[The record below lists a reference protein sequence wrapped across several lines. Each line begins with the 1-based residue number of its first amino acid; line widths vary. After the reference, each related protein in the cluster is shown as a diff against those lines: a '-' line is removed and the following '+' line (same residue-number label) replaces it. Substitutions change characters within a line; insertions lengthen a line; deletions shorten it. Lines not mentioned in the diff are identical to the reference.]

1 MKKYLGLIAGVL
13 ACLGVIVIGYFWAF
27 SMIVSLYDF
36 RSPLKDSAP
45 KPLQPLGSSAT
56 QRVIFILVDG
66 LRKDTAEKETVMPN
80 LTALREKGASAT
92 IHSEPPSYSEPAYAT
107 LLTGA
112 RPDISDGP
120 AVNLDYETIY
130 TFSQDDLFSSTH
142 RAGLKTAISGYYWF
156 EKLVPQ
162 AAVDSSFYTPG
173 EDDGADKAVMVAAL
187 PWITDGN
194 EQFILIHLDQV
205 DYAGHHEGG
214 AKDPRWNEAAK
225 RVDKMIGQIAKE
237 VDLSK
242 DTVLVLSDHGHIMNG
257 GHGGQDADVLV
268 QPLVLAGK
276 GIIPGSYGDVN
287 QTDIAPTLAALLG
300 VAIPASSQGQVRV
313 EMLDLPRETREK
325 LPQYT
330 SDQLKGVV
338 GAYSRAILGSDSSI
352 NNNLLDSQQARVL
365 VEEIRMQKLAPE
377 RTLRSVG
384 AFLLALVPLFFIIQF
399 WRKIFLW
406 YIGGAILTLFI
417 FNLRY
422 AWIDGRTYSLSS
434 VTGEMDMILYSGMT
448 AAIAFAISWLIVMLA
463 TKSFSSG
470 GNLAASRSILFTLFT
485 IYILAIGAMVNF
497 GVNGW
502 MVTWTLPVFLV
513 QYLGLMAIIIAIF
526 TAASGLALTGIA
538 AFTGWLVGK
547 R

>member
-1 MKKYLGLIAGVL
+1 MKKNLGLIAGVL

-27 SMIVSLYDF
+27 AIIGSLYDF

-45 KPLQPLGSSAT
+45 KPLQPLGSPAT
-56 QRVIFILVDG
+56 QRLIFILVDG
-66 LRKDTAEKETVMPN
+66 LRMDTAENKKVMPN
-80 LTALREKGASAT
+80 LAALRERGASAT
-92 IHSEPPSYSEPAYAT
+92 IHSEPPSYSEPAYTT

-120 AVNLDYETIY
+120 PVNLEYETIY
-130 TFSQDDLFSSTH
+130 TFSQDDLFSSAH
-142 RAGLKTAISGYYWF
+142 RAGLKTAIAGYYWF

-162 AAVDSSFYTPG
+162 GAVDSSFYTPG
-173 EDDGADKAVMVAAL
+173 EDDAADQAVTAAAL
-187 PWITDGN
+187 PWIKDGN
-194 EQFILIHLDQV
+194 EQLILIHLDQV

-214 AKDPRWNEAAK
+214 AKDPRWNEAAA
-225 RVDKMIGQIAKE
+225 RVDEMIGQIAKGI
-237 VDLSK
+237 DLSK
-242 DTVLVLSDHGHIMNG
+242 DAVLVLSDHGHIMNG

-276 GIIPGSYGDVN
+276 GIIPGTYGDVN

-300 VAIPASSQGQVRV
+300 VAIPASSQGQARV

-325 LPQYT
+325 LPQYI
-330 SDQLKGVV
+330 SDQLKGVAE
-338 GAYSRAILGSDSSI
+338 AYSQAILGSVISI
-352 NNNLLDSQQARVL
+352 DNNLLDSQQARGL
-365 VEEIRMQKLAPE
+365 VDEFRMQKLAPE
-377 RTLRSVG
+377 RTLRSIG
-384 AFLLALVPLFFIIQF
+384 AFLLALIPLFFIIRY

-406 YIGGAILTLFI
+406 YIGGAFLTLFI

-434 VTGEMDMILYSGMT
+434 VTGEMDMILYSGLT
-448 AAIAFAISWLIVMLA
+448 AAFAFAISWLAVMLA
-463 TKSFSSG
+463 TRSFTSG
-470 GNLAASRSILFTLFT
+470 GTQAASRSILFTLFT
-485 IYILAIGAMVNF
+485 IYILAIVALVNF
-497 GVNGW
+497 GINGW
-502 MVTWTLPVFLV
+502 KVTWTLPDFLI

>member
-27 SMIVSLYDF
+27 AIIGSLYDF

-45 KPLQPLGSSAT
+45 KPLQPLGNPAT

-66 LRKDTAEKETVMPN
+66 LRKDTSENELVMPN
-80 LTALREKGASAT
+80 LAELRQNGASAT
-92 IHSEPPSYSEPAYAT
+92 IHSEPPSYSEPAYTT

-120 AVNLDYETIY
+120 AVNLDYENIF
-130 TFSQDDLFSSTH
+130 TFSQDDLFSAAH

-156 EKLVPQ
+156 EKMVPQ
-162 AAVDSSFYTPG
+162 SAVDSSFYTPG
-173 EDDGADKAVMVAAL
+173 EDDAADQAVMAAAL
-187 PWITDGN
+187 PWIKAEN
-194 EQFILIHLDQV
+194 EQLILIHLDQV

-214 AKDPRWNEAAK
+214 AKDPRWNEAAT
-225 RVDKMIGQIAKE
+225 RTDEMIGQIMNE

-268 QPLVLAGK
+268 QPLVLTGK
-276 GIIPGSYGDVN
+276 GINPGTYDAVN

-300 VAIPASSQGQVRV
+300 IAIPASSQGQARV
-313 EMLDLPRETREK
+313 EMLDLPRDGREK

-330 SDQLKGVV
+330 SNQLKGVV
-338 GAYSRAILGSDSSI
+338 EAYSRAILGSVILI
-352 NNNLLDSQQARVL
+352 NNRLLDSQQARSL
-365 VEEIRMQKLAPE
+365 VDEIRMQKLAPE
-377 RTLRSVG
+377 RTLRSAG
-384 AFLLALVPLFFIIQF
+384 AFLLALVPFFFILRY

-406 YIGGAILTLFI
+406 YIGGAFLTLFI

-422 AWIDGRTYSLSS
+422 AWMDGRTYSLSS
-434 VTGEMDMILYSGMT
+434 VTGEMDMILYSGLT
-448 AAIAFAISWLIVMLA
+448 AALAFAISWLAVMFS
-463 TKSFSSG
+463 TRSFSSG
-470 GNLAASRSILFTLFT
+470 ANKAASRSILFTLIT
-485 IYILAIGAMVNF
+485 IYVLAIGAFVNF

-502 MVTWTLPVFLV
+502 KVTWTLPDFLV

-526 TAASGLALTGIA
+526 TAASGLILAGIA
-538 AFTGWLVGK
+538 AFTGWLISK